1 MKRLIIFLAVI
12 FISVVSV
19 AASET
24 VYNVNFGLPNLTSI
38 DSPVR
43 VMKSGS
49 TSDFICG
56 FTTSGTY
63 NENELMTAMNSTLKE
78 AGVTFAT
85 VTSISKYWQ
94 GREYT
99 ITFRLTASAFVG
111 DCRILRISNASS
123 NVFEIAVVSD
133 DDGILNAYT
142 LSGEWDYENEDDF
155 HLTMS
160 GSQYGVT
167 YKLKRNGAVVKA
179 ITGDGNPMYL
189 GDFQGEGRH
198 GTYMVE
204 ASLVG
209 YTSICSNQVTM
220 ENRFVLSN
228 ENHIAVKTYDSPE
241 GTSYIMD
248 VSYYDGL
255 GSPVQDISI
264 GGAKAS
270 RGVIL
275 PVE

>member
-63 NENELMTAMNSTLKE
+63 NENELMTARNSTLKE

-99 ITFRLTASAFVG
+99 ITFRLTASDFVG

-133 DDGILNAYT
+133 EDGISERAL
-142 LSGEWDYENEDDF
+142 D
-155 HLTMS
+155 
-160 GSQYGVT
+160 
-167 YKLKRNGAVVKA
+167 
-179 ITGDGNPMYL
+179 
-189 GDFQGEGRH
+189 
-198 GTYMVE
+198 
-204 ASLVG
+204 
-209 YTSICSNQVTM
+209 
-220 ENRFVLSN
+220 
-228 ENHIAVKTYDSPE
+228 
-241 GTSYIMD
+241 
-248 VSYYDGL
+248 
-255 GSPVQDISI
+255 
-264 GGAKAS
+264 
-270 RGVIL
+270 
-275 PVE
+275 